1 MPGTS
6 AGMRKAWATRRA
18 KYGPS
23 GRAGGANTASS
34 SSKNRSSSG
43 KSSKN
48 TSREKRDVRSM
59 NGERLPY
66 DRSLEL
72 WGSEREEVL
81 KSIRAI
87 DRAIAHNPKNLPP
100 YVLQVYRESR
110 DKLTRRLREL
120 DDTIAARQQ
129 DVLRQDRKKHG
140 RRYS

>member
-23 GRAGGANTASS
+23 GRTAGANTAHS
-34 SSKNRSSSG
+34 SSKNSSSKS

-48 TSREKRDVRSM
+48 TSREKRDVRSVH
-59 NGERLPY
+59 GERLPY

-87 DRAIAHNPKNLPP
+87 DRAISYNPKHLPP

-129 DVLRQDRKKHG
+129 EVLRQDHKKHG